1 MKRYVAPL
9 TLIASLSAWTSACDK
24 AGATEEQRVMKAT
37 EQSTTASDE
46 AKQKATSAQAQ
57 AGKEIVAAQTD
68 FAKAREDYRHG
79 RWTDIA
85 DLDKKVAVLQSRE
98 QTAIGKVRSDLDAI
112 LPTIRAKRDVF
123 VRDMQALDS
132 ATGPTWDTMKTDLD
146 KEWDGLKATVDGAP

>member
-24 AGATEEQRVMKAT
+24 AGAKAT

-132 ATGPTWDTMKTDLD
+132 ATGTTWDTMKTDLD